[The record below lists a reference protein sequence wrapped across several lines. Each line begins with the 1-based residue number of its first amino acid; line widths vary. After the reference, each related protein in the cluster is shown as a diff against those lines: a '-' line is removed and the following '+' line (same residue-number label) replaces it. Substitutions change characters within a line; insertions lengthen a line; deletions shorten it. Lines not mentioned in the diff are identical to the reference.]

1 MGMFAIGSGF
11 VLIVGLIAI
20 VVGLRGKISE
30 RGVYCKSCRF
40 DLQGTRTDDPDA
52 QCPECGSR
60 VHHRDAQRDVLRR
73 VSRVRVISGCVITLF
88 AAGGLY
94 ISLFSTQASVFAYLP
109 NQVVLSFAEKG
120 YTDAVDEAID
130 RWMNVGDLTPDQQ
143 GQLIQHALDVQAD
156 QLLVWDTRW
165 GELLRNAIEMK
176 MLSNEQLIAFALN
189 GYTYRVALPEMIRQ
203 GEDEVAWTLITDAD
217 RVMSTWGDVT
227 PYKLG
232 TSITSWGIEGESP
245 IAEFELPRSVRPLV
259 LQGP

>member
-20 VVGLRGKISE
+20 VIGLRGKISE

-143 GQLIQHALDVQAD
+143 GQLIQHLPIGNIPPFDPVGTIDKATQQYRPRRVLPCGMHNQ
-156 QLLVWDTRW
+156 TC
-165 GELLRNAIEMK
+165 GEMGVNA
-176 MLSNEQLIAFALN
+176 
-189 GYTYRVALPEMIRQ
+189 
-203 GEDEVAWTLITDAD
+203 AW
-217 RVMSTWGDVT
+217 R
-227 PYKLG
+227 
-232 TSITSWGIEGESP
+232 
-245 IAEFELPRSVRPLV
+245 
-259 LQGP
+259 